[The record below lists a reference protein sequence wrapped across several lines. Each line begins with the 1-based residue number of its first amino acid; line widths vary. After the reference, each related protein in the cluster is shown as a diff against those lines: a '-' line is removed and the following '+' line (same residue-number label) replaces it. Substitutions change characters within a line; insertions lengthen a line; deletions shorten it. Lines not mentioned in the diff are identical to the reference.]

1 MLKGVK
7 KAPFSLFFS
16 NGIGF
21 ELSYEK
27 KEKQMSRST
36 IYNPLE
42 MMEKILNNTNPVIQ
56 SRGHFVDEKDSEY
69 LLELPVAGF
78 TQEDISVEIDGNLLV
93 ISGEDNESYWTDD
106 FVKKFKLPI
115 GADPDSV
122 SGKISD
128 GILKIKISKKKESM
142 PKKIKIS

>member
-1 MLKGVK
+1 MNKT
-7 KAPFSLFFS
+7 
-16 NGIGF
+16 
-21 ELSYEK
+21 
-27 KEKQMSRST
+27 T

-42 MMEKILNNTNPVIQ
+42 MMERIFNNTNPVIQ

-78 TQEDISVEIDGNLLV
+78 TQKDISVEVNGNLLV

-115 GADPDSV
+115 GVDPDSV
-122 SGKISD
+122 SAKISD
-128 GILKIKISKKKESM
+128 GVLKISISKKKESLA
-142 PKKIKIS
+142 KKIKIS